1 VILRTISGELTIE
14 QACAELGVKRS
25 RFHDMRSEFLERAT
39 GLLEPR
45 PPGPRPVAPTPA
57 DREAE
62 RLHRRVA
69 DLELELHASHIRE
82 EFAVVMPHVLKPDAS
97 ATPGAKKNRSKRP
110 NGPRRKRR
118 T

>member
-45 PPGPRPVAPTPA
+45 PPGPHRVPATPA
-57 DREAE
+57 DHEAE
-62 RLHRRVA
+62 QLHRRVA
-69 DLELELHASHIRE
+69 DLELQLQASRIRE
-82 EFAVVMPHVLKPDAS
+82 EIAVLMPHVLTPDAS
-97 ATPGAKKNRSKRP
+97 PTASAKKNRSKRP
-110 NGPRRKRR
+110 NGTHPKRR